1 MGDKDIMPVIL
12 LINGPNLNML
22 GKRSKEH
29 YGSFT
34 LSQVESAFRTRAK
47 ELGVEPAF
55 FQSNDEGGIV
65 TAIQE
70 SMEYASGIVINA
82 GAYTHYSYAILDA
95 LLLCGLPVMEVHIS
109 NIHKREQFR
118 SVSVIQSA
126 CVGQVS
132 GLGLDSYLVGLD
144 KLVHDHIFPEMT
156 GNNASRV
163 IPNTENASSEASAAT
178 VAAAAAAAA
187 VVTADAAAAAEEE
200 ENAPVTEPEDSA
212 TAVAAAAAV
221 PEQGT
226 VLSELRKQISQ
237 VDVELMNVFNRRMDL
252 AEEIAHTKIHS
263 KTSVYDARREAE
275 VSDLARRRAGD
286 DMATRVDSLMKTMM
300 RISREKQYDILM
312 PGDRNWKIGQSL
324 EAAVTSLDFVRKAA
338 YGGTRG
344 SYSEQAAQK
353 LFPNASKME
362 MHTFSQACELVLSGE
377 ADVAVLPLE
386 NTTAGTVDN
395 VYELLQ
401 KKNLH
406 IVRAT
411 SISVAHTLAV
421 IPGTKFSDIRTVTS
435 HPQAISQCSEIICR
449 YGWDS
454 VPSDNTAFAAEEVKK
469 RGVSSLAAISS
480 EESARRNGL
489 EILPVEICNAAS
501 NQTRFIAVAKE
512 LVITPDADRISTLM
526 HLPHRS
532 GALVAAL
539 EIFADRGLNLTSIFS
554 RPIQNTPGEYSF
566 FLDFVCPSMGKDAL
580 LALYQLSSEMPFVK
594 VLGWY
599 VEE

>member
-1 MGDKDIMPVIL
+1 MADKDTMPVIL

-34 LSQVESAFRTRAK
+34 LSQVETAFRSRAK

-55 FQSNDEGGIV
+55 FQSNDEGAIV

-70 SMEYASGIVINA
+70 SMGYASGIVINA
-82 GAYTHYSYAILDA
+82 GAYTHYSYAILDG

-109 NIHKREQFR
+109 NIHKREAFR
-118 SVSVIQSA
+118 SVSVIQPA
-126 CVGQVS
+126 CVGQIS
-132 GLGLDSYLVGLD
+132 GLGLDSYLVGLE
-144 KLVHDHIFPEMT
+144 KLVHGHIFPEMT

-163 IPNTENASSEASAAT
+163 IPKSENTSPEAAP
-178 VAAAAAAAA
+178 
-187 VVTADAAAAAEEE
+187 AAAAAEHT
-200 ENAPVTEPEDSA
+200 PVPEPEQ
-212 TAVAAAAAV
+212 TAAA
-221 PEQGT
+221 PEQGA
-226 VLSELRKQISQ
+226 VLTELRKQISQ

-252 AEEIAHTKIHS
+252 AEEIAYTKIHS

-275 VSDLARRRAGD
+275 VSDLARQRAGD

-312 PGDRNWKIGQSL
+312 PGDRNWKIGLAL
-324 EAAVTSLDFVRKAA
+324 EAAGTSLDFIRTAA

-344 SYSEQAAQK
+344 SYSEQAAHK
-353 LFPNASKME
+353 LFPKAAKLE

-386 NTTAGTVDN
+386 NTTAGTVDT

-401 KKNLH
+401 KKSLH

-421 IPGTKFSDIRTVTS
+421 LPGTKLSDIRTVTS
-435 HPQAISQCSEIICR
+435 HPQAISQCSEIIGQ
-449 YGWDS
+449 YGWES
-454 VPSDNTAFAAEEVKK
+454 VASDNTSFAAEEVKK
-469 RGVSSLAAISS
+469 HGDPSLAAIAS

-489 EILPVEICNAAS
+489 EILPLEICNVSS

-566 FLDFVCPSMGKDAL
+566 FLDFVCPAMGKDAL
-580 LALYQLSSEMPFVK
+580 LALYQLTSEMPFVK

>member
-1 MGDKDIMPVIL
+1 MAAKDTMPVIL

-34 LSQVESAFRTRAK
+34 LSQVEAAFRTRAK

-55 FQSNDEGGIV
+55 FQSNEEGGIV

-70 SMEYASGIVINA
+70 SMGYASGIVINA

-118 SVSVIQSA
+118 SVSVIQPA
-126 CVGQVS
+126 CVGQIF
-132 GLGLDSYLVGLD
+132 GLGLDSYLVGLE
-144 KLVHDHIFPEMT
+144 KLVHEYIFPKMT
-156 GNNASRV
+156 GNSGSGAIFN
-163 IPNTENASSEASAAT
+163 PENASSEP
-178 VAAAAAAAA
+178 
-187 VVTADAAAAAEEE
+187 AAAAEE
-200 ENAPVTEPEDSA
+200 NAPAP
-212 TAVAAAAAV
+212 AAAA
-221 PEQGT
+221 PQSS

-324 EAAVTSLDFVRKAA
+324 EAAGISLDFVRTAA

-401 KKNLH
+401 KKSLH

-421 IPGTKFSDIRTVTS
+421 IPGTKLSDIRTVTS

-469 RGVSSLAAISS
+469 RGDSSLAAISS

-566 FLDFVCPSMGKDAL
+566 FLDFVCPAMGKDAL

>member
-1 MGDKDIMPVIL
+1 MSDKDTMPVIL

-34 LSQVESAFRTRAK
+34 LSQVEDAFRARAK
-47 ELGVEPAF
+47 ELAVAPVF

-70 SMEYASGIVINA
+70 SMGYASGIVINA

-109 NIHKREQFR
+109 NIHKREAFR
-118 SVSVIQSA
+118 NVSVIQPA
-126 CVGQVS
+126 CVGQIF
-132 GLGLDSYLVGLD
+132 GLGLDSYLVGLE
-144 KLVHDHIFPEMT
+144 KLVNAYIFPGET
-156 GNNASRV
+156 GKNPAA
-163 IPNTENASSEASAAT
+163 TAASAANVPAT
-178 VAAAAAAAA
+178 AAEPAQYRESMRESIPEPAAA
-187 VVTADAAAAAEEE
+187 V
-200 ENAPVTEPEDSA
+200 TEQS
-212 TAVAAAAAV
+212 
-221 PEQGT
+221 T

-275 VSDLARRRAGD
+275 VSDLARQRAGD

-312 PGDRNWKIGQSL
+312 PGDRNWKIGLAL
-324 EAAVTSLDFVRKAA
+324 EAAGTSLDFIRTAA

-353 LFPNASKME
+353 LFPKASKME

-401 KKNLH
+401 KKSLH

-411 SISVAHTLAV
+411 SISVAHKLAV
-421 IPGTKFSDIRTVTS
+421 IPGTKISDIRTVTS
-435 HPQAISQCSEIICR
+435 HPQAISQCSEIIGL

-454 VPSDNTAFAAEEVKK
+454 AASDNTAFAAEEVKK
-469 RGVSSLAAISS
+469 RGDSSLAAISS

-566 FLDFVCPSMGKDAL
+566 FLDFVCPAMGKDAL
-580 LALYQLSSEMPFVK
+580 LALYQLTSEMPFVK

>member
-1 MGDKDIMPVIL
+1 MGDKDTMPVIL

-34 LSQVESAFRTRAK
+34 LSQVEDAFRTRAK

-55 FQSNDEGGIV
+55 FQSNDEGAIV

-70 SMEYASGIVINA
+70 SMGYASGIVINA

-109 NIHKREQFR
+109 NIHKRELFR
-118 SVSVIQSA
+118 SVSVIQPA
-126 CVGQVS
+126 CVGQIS
-132 GLGLDSYLVGLD
+132 GLGLDSYLVGLE
-144 KLVHDHIFPEMT
+144 KLVHDYIFPEIT

-163 IPNTENASSEASAAT
+163 IPKPENASSVPTVAVAEEEEASAAAEHT
-178 VAAAAAAAA
+178 PVLEPEVAAA
-187 VVTADAAAAAEEE
+187 
-200 ENAPVTEPEDSA
+200 VTE
-212 TAVAAAAAV
+212 
-221 PEQGT
+221 QNT

-237 VDVELMNVFNRRMDL
+237 VDVELMNIFNRRMDL
-252 AEEIAHTKIHS
+252 AEEIAHTKIRS

-275 VSDLARRRAGD
+275 VSDLARKRAGD

-312 PGDRNWKIGQSL
+312 PGDRNWKIGLAL
-324 EAAVTSLDFVRKAA
+324 EAAGTSLDFIKTAA

-344 SYSEQAAQK
+344 SYSEQAVQK
-353 LFPNASKME
+353 LFPDASKME
-362 MHTFSQACELVLSGE
+362 VHTFSQACELVLSGE
-377 ADVAVLPLE
+377 ADAAVLPLE

-401 KKNLH
+401 KKSLH

-411 SISVAHTLAV
+411 SIAVAHTLAV
-421 IPGTKFSDIRTVTS
+421 LPGTKLSDIRTVTS
-435 HPQAISQCSEIICR
+435 HPQAISQCSEIISKH
-449 YGWDS
+449 GWDS

-469 RGVSSLAAISS
+469 RGDSSLAAISS

-566 FLDFVCPSMGKDAL
+566 FLDFVCPAMGKDAL
-580 LALYQLSSEMPFVK
+580 LALYQLTSEMPFVK

>member
-1 MGDKDIMPVIL
+1 MADKDTMPVIL

-34 LSQVESAFRTRAK
+34 LSQVEDAFRTGAK
-47 ELGVEPAF
+47 ELGVESAF

-70 SMEYASGIVINA
+70 SMGYASGIVINA

-109 NIHKREQFR
+109 NIHKREAFR
-118 SVSVIQSA
+118 SVSVIQPA
-126 CVGQVS
+126 CVGQIS
-132 GLGLDSYLVGLD
+132 GLGLDSYLVGLE
-144 KLVHDHIFPEMT
+144 KLVHGHIFP
-156 GNNASRV
+156 
-163 IPNTENASSEASAAT
+163 
-178 VAAAAAAAA
+178 AAA
-187 VVTADAAAAAEEE
+187 
-200 ENAPVTEPEDSA
+200 
-212 TAVAAAAAV
+212 
-221 PEQGT
+221 PEQSA
-226 VLSELRKQISQ
+226 VLSGLRKQISQ

-252 AEEIAHTKIHS
+252 AEEIAYTKIHS

-275 VSDLARRRAGD
+275 VSDLARQRAGD

-312 PGDRNWKIGQSL
+312 PGDRNWKIGLAL
-324 EAAVTSLDFVRKAA
+324 EASGTSLDFIRAA
-338 YGGTRG
+338 AFGGTRG

-353 LFPNASKME
+353 LFPNASKIE

-401 KKNLH
+401 KKSLH

-421 IPGTKFSDIRTVTS
+421 IPGTKLSDIRTVIS
-435 HPQAISQCSEIICR
+435 HPQAISQCSEIIGR

-454 VPSDNTAFAAEEVKK
+454 AASDNTAFAAEEVKK
-469 RGVSSLAAISS
+469 RGDPSLAAIAS

-489 EILPVEICNAAS
+489 EILPVKICNAAS

-566 FLDFVCPSMGKDAL
+566 FLDFVCPAMGKDAL